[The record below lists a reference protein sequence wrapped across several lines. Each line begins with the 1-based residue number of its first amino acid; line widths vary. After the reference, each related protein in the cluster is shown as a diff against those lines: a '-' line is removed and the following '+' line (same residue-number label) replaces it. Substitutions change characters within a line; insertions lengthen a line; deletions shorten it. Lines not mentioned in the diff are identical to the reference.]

1 MPRGLGASILCILP
15 ALYFLG
21 IVAYAAMNSPYYSLT
36 WVLFNRYILGPA
48 CVAAFLIISAI
59 WVRRDVRL
67 TIGIVATSLLSG
79 LFVFEIFLT
88 FRNVPKTLGMLG
100 VTDEGVDITRFK
112 ENVPPAYTVKALNR
126 ALKTQTLSE
135 AVLGVLP
142 EKEVFLCAR
151 NGQPLSYQAD
161 RFGFRNPDQ
170 LWDTDPDVLI
180 IGDSFTEGIC
190 LAEGDDL
197 AGQLRKH
204 YPNTLN
210 TGTRGAGPLLELAT
224 LGRFGPEFR
233 PKVTVMVFFAG
244 NDWENLS
251 EEVKYPWLMEVFEPD
266 PDFGP
271 TYVPKRIIEKSAQ
284 AIHGWWNDVDLSFSA
299 LLKRRRYVRN
309 FLALQNTASVLGLH
323 YPKGS
328 LEQPVFDDVLSRASQ
343 IVSEWNGK
351 LIMVYVPPVDRF
363 VGALP
368 QGIAHDH
375 LRSMVL
381 NSAMLN
387 GVDVVDLTTVFEAT
401 DNPKLQYAPDAHFSE
416 AGASLAATAIA
427 NKVSEVIGSK

>member
-48 CVAAFLIISAI
+48 CIAAFLIISAI

-79 LFVFEIFLT
+79 LFLFEIFLT
-88 FRNVPKTLGMLG
+88 FRNVPRTLGMLG

-126 ALKTQTLSE
+126 ALNTQTLSE

-142 EKEVFLCAR
+142 EKDVFLCAR
-151 NGQPLSYQAD
+151 NGQPLSYRAD

-170 LWDTDPDVLI
+170 LWDSDLDVLL

-197 AGQLRKH
+197 AGQMRRR

-233 PKVTVMVFFAG
+233 PKVTVMVFFSG
-244 NDWENLS
+244 NDWENIS
-251 EEVKYPWLMEVFEPD
+251 KEVKYPWLMEIFDPD

-271 TYVPKRIIEKSAQ
+271 TAVPSQINEKSTEAV
-284 AIHGWWNDVDLSFSA
+284 HGWWNDFDLTFSA
-299 LLKRRRYVRN
+299 LLKRRRFVRN
-309 FLALQNTASVLGLH
+309 FLALQHTASVLGLH

-328 LEQPVFDDVLSRASQ
+328 LEQPVFDDVLSRSSQ
-343 IVSEWNGK
+343 IVSEWDGK

-368 QGIAHDH
+368 QGIAYHH

-381 NSAMLN
+381 NSAMRN

-401 DNPKLQYAPDAHFSE
+401 DNPKLQYAPDGHFSE
-416 AGASLAATAIA
+416 AGASLAAMAIA
-427 NKVSEVIGSK
+427 NKVSEVIGSE

>member
-48 CVAAFLIISAI
+48 CIAAFLIISAI

-79 LFVFEIFLT
+79 LFLFEIFLT

-126 ALKTQTLSE
+126 ALNTQTLSE

-142 EKEVFLCAR
+142 EKDVFLCAR
-151 NGQPLSYQAD
+151 NGQPLSYRAD

-170 LWDTDPDVLI
+170 LWDSDLDVLL

-197 AGQLRKH
+197 AGQLRRR

-233 PKVTVMVFFAG
+233 PKVTVMVFFSG
-244 NDWENLS
+244 NDWENIS
-251 EEVKYPWLMEVFEPD
+251 KEVKYPWLMEIFDPD

-271 TYVPKRIIEKSAQ
+271 TAVPSQINEKSTEAV
-284 AIHGWWNDVDLSFSA
+284 HGWWNDFDLTFSA
-299 LLKRRRYVRN
+299 LLKRRRFVRN
-309 FLALQNTASVLGLH
+309 FLALQHTASVLGLH

-328 LEQPVFDDVLSRASQ
+328 LEQPVFDDVLSRSSQ
-343 IVSEWNGK
+343 IVSEWDGK

-368 QGIAHDH
+368 QGIAYNH

-381 NSAMLN
+381 NSAMRN

-401 DNPKLQYAPDAHFSE
+401 DNPKLQYAPDGHFSE
-416 AGASLAATAIA
+416 AGASLAAMAIA
-427 NKVSEVIGSK
+427 NKVSEVIGSE